1 MTSNKPSNKPQSS
14 VPITEFKT
22 KGVIPSRKEI
32 DMGAHGNQFREGLK
46 SGQNLTN
53 TNTNNVSSNIKGIAQ
68 QQPQKPDVP
77 DKHKPNDEKI
87 GGTKRSRTK
96 EGSSPLPP
104 AKNQPVQVQSFN
116 KKTTE
121 SPSNAGPIAPLKG
134 VAQYPNTKLH
144 QSPTNTSS
152 SFPANDKTSLLSKSD
167 EKTPENKPNVV
178 LYSSP
183 HESSLEP
190 SPVDDADKS
199 QLPQQR
205 PEDEHKE
212 KEAKLRKNER
222 IEKEKKLLK
231 VYNDM
236 MNAIS
241 EFKTRQV
248 NKKDEI
254 KRANNEIEKLR
265 LEKNNHAGEIKQLQ
279 VELYDLL
286 KQVKVTDDD
295 LSTIQKKLAAL
306 SGKLSNFPPNSKKSF
321 NKKEPKK
328 PEVVKFFQDCW
339 TDDLGYTP
347 KTKKVTVESV
357 TNLFSQ
363 QDDID
368 YALVSVLVEKLVMD
382 YFVTYIF
389 KQPIYLN
396 FEEINTSYDTIQKLF
411 TEANHPEWVS
421 NLRLKCVKATLTEVD
436 DGGEAA
442 ERSKASRAQLCD
454 KLLDTL
460 SAIYDRDDIAP
471 RIRKLVEMAADLSF
485 PMNSQEESI
494 VRKFLLPGDKFFTN
508 QVKAQYGSDKSPT
521 VVKLGISPVFLVKNN
536 IQLEDVIGDDED
548 DDFMDNED
556 EEEEDGDKPN
566 LGQYEPY
573 NNDYTLVYA
582 GRAIGYSQD
591 SQQPAHQQKYEI

>member
-1 MTSNKPSNKPQSS
+1 MNS
-14 VPITEFKT
+14 VNEMDVTALT
-22 KGVIPSRKEI
+22 KRVFDR
-32 DMGAHGNQFREGLK
+32 
-46 SGQNLTN
+46 T
-53 TNTNNVSSNIKGIAQ
+53 Q
-68 QQPQKPDVP
+68 QQI
-77 DKHKPNDEKI
+77 HKPNSPVKHKTRDEQL
-87 GGTKRSRTK
+87 GDNKRSKNT
-96 EGSSPLPP
+96 ECSSPPTP
-104 AKNQPVQVQSFN
+104 AKDQTVQVQNPN

-121 SPSNAGPIAPLKG
+121 SPSNAGPLVPMKD
-134 VAQYPNTKLH
+134 VVQNPNTKPH
-144 QSPTNTSS
+144 QSPTNTNPSV
-152 SFPANDKTSLLSKSD
+152 PTKDKASPVS
-167 EKTPENKPNVV
+167 KPNEKSLESKPNAV
-178 LYSSP
+178 LHP
-183 HESSLEP
+183 PPRDSSLNT
-190 SPVDDADKS
+190 SPVDNTVEI
-199 QLPQQR
+199 QIPQQR
-205 PEDEHKE
+205 FEDEQKE
-212 KEAKLRKNER
+212 KEAKLRENER
-222 IEKEKKLLK
+222 REKETKLLN

-236 MNAIS
+236 LDAIS
-241 EFKTRQV
+241 QFKTNQAS
-248 NKKDEI
+248 KKAEI
-254 KRANNEIEKLR
+254 KTTNSEIEKLR

-328 PEVVKFFQDCW
+328 PQVLKFFQECW
-339 TDDLGYTP
+339 TDDLGYAPDTR
-347 KTKKVTVESV
+347 KLTVESV

-396 FEEINTSYDTIQKLF
+396 FKEINTSYNTIQELF
-411 TEANHPEWVS
+411 AEAEHPEWVS
-421 NLRLKCVKATLTEVD
+421 NLRLKCVKATLTEID

-442 ERSKASRAQLCD
+442 KRSKASRAQLCD
-454 KLLDTL
+454 QLLDKL
-460 SAIYDRDDIAP
+460 SAIYDKDEIAP

-494 VRKFLLPGDKFFTN
+494 KRKFLLPGEDFFTN

-548 DDFMDNED
+548 DGFMDNED
-556 EEEEDGDKPN
+556 EQEDDGDKPN
-566 LGQYEPY
+566 LGQYY
-573 NNDYTLVYA
+573 NNGYTLVYA
-582 GRAIGYSQD
+582 GRAIGYSKD
-591 SQQPAHQQKYEI
+591 PQQPALQQKLEMQLEKKSKC